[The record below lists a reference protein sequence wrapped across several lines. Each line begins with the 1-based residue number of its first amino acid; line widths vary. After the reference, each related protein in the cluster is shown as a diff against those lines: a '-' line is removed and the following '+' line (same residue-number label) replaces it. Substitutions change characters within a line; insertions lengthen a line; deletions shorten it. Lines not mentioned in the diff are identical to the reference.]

1 MDTNS
6 IEIQLRMKMTRGWK
20 FRQETF
26 DGNFGSDGEEVS
38 RVDCQLIKFSR
49 LTKRRGGIYRKQIE
63 LGVASGP
70 SSAAAR
76 HGCPSRV

>member
-1 MDTNS
+1 M
-6 IEIQLRMKMTRGWK
+6 
-20 FRQETF
+20 
-26 DGNFGSDGEEVS
+26 
-38 RVDCQLIKFSR
+38 DCQLIKFSR